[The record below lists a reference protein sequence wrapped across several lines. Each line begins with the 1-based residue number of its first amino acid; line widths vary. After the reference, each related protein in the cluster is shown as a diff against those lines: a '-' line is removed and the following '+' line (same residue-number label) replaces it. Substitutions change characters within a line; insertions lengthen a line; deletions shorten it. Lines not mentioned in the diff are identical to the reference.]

1 MLCKLIVYS
10 LIKTWTLKTRLFEP
24 HAILLLLQFLQ
35 VLRPITADQKWKKI
49 NKWVRDFLSRKRKK
63 IKNVY
68 WPRCGFRG
76 GDLVTCHPLF
86 FAHDF
91 TQPNF
96 VTEPLFP
103 TSVSKFIRKY
113 YPDHFH
119 KCTPLAVI
127 PLLILS
133 NLATI
138 FFKNNYR
145 FTKVLLPYLIPCI
158 VVK

>member
-35 VLRPITADQKWKKI
+35 VLPPITADQKWKKI
-49 NKWVRDFLSRKRKK
+49 NKWIRDFLSRKRKK

-113 YPDHFH
+113 
-119 KCTPLAVI
+119 
-127 PLLILS
+127 LLS
-133 NLATI
+133 RPFSQMYSSCCNTATYI
-138 FFKNNYR
+138 VKFSDNFFQE
-145 FTKVLLPYLIPCI
+145 
-158 VVK
+158 